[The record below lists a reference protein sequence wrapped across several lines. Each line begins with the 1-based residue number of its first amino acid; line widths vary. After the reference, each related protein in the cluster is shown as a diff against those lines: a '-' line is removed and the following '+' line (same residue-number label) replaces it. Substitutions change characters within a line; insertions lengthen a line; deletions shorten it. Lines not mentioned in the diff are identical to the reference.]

1 MSLARSRKKNIMT
14 FDALCSAVPPEM
26 VADKET
32 TKEASK
38 TISNLRVRCDCMKF
52 AVVQLW
58 RKFDLAALNVDEPV
72 EDFALRLNGV
82 ATELVTLG
90 VNIKEEKIMEQIVC
104 SIPPRFKQIVL
115 FITTFLDLSIV
126 SLKHGAFEADNR
138 GPLRGSTRVAATRLA
153 TLLHGGVGCLRKKW
167 EAEIHFGIGFTDG
180 SRRCDGGRH
189 KSVHGLEHRAL
200 GGPSFGKPTVDECK
214 RCGKMAH

>member
-1 MSLARSRKKNIMT
+1 MIMAL
-14 FDALCSAVPPEM
+14 DALCSAVPPEM

-32 TKEASK
+32 AKEASK

-52 AVVQLW
+52 ADVQLW
-58 RKFDLAALNVDEPV
+58 RKFDLAALNVDEHV

-90 VNIKEEKIMEQIVC
+90 VNIKEEKIMEKIAC

-115 FITTFLDLSIV
+115 SITTFLDLSTV
-126 SLKHGAFEADNR
+126 SLGHGAFEADNR

-167 EAEIHFGIGFTDG
+167 EAEIHSGIGFTGG

-189 KSVHGLEHRAL
+189 KRVHGLERRAF

-214 RCGKMAH
+214 RCGKMSH